1 MKILG
6 IETSCDETSVAVI
19 EGKGKLENPSF
30 EILSNIVL
38 SQIKIHKKW
47 GGVVPM
53 VAKRE
58 HSKNL
63 INILEKSLRKSS
75 FLISKSEFLISKQI
89 QNSKLR
95 IINKILEREPEL
107 LERFLK
113 FIPTIKPPKIDA
125 IAVTIGPGLEP
136 ALWVGINFAKA
147 LAFVWDKPIVA
158 VNHME
163 GHMAAILL
171 QNGRISNFQFPIS
184 KQITKSNFKN
194 KKQIQF
200 PALALLVSGGHT
212 ELVLIK
218 KWGDYEIIGETRDD
232 AAGECFDK
240 TARMLELPY
249 PGGPQIAKQA
259 ENFKKY
265 PLTFRMGG
273 WTAPDMPNSSRG
285 GRARREMEKEA
296 FNIKLPRPMIDS
308 KDYDFSFSGLKTAV
322 LYMLRDM
329 KERHINIGDFTP
341 MICNEIQ
348 QAIVDVL
355 ITKTIKA
362 TKEFGAQSIIL
373 GGGVAANKEL
383 RAQMK
388 KAVGMSRR
396 DLDIRRQTTAL
407 YLPSTKLTTDNA
419 AMIGAAGYLR
429 ATSKDFTRPDKLVA
443 QGNLG
448 L

>member
-1 MKILG
+1 MIILA

-53 VAKRE
+53 MAKRE

-63 INILEKSLRKSS
+63 INILEKSLKKSS

-107 LERFLK
+107 LEQFLK
-113 FIPTIKPPKIDA
+113 FIPTINPPKIDA
-125 IAVTIGPGLEP
+125 IAVTVGPGLEP

-147 LAFVWDKPIVA
+147 LAFVWNKPIVA

-163 GHMAAILL
+163 GHITAVLQ
-171 QNGRISNFQFPIS
+171 QNGGISNFKFLIS

-194 KKQIQF
+194 KKQIKF

-218 KWGDYEIIGETRDD
+218 KWGDYKIIGETRDD

-273 WTAPDMPNSSRG
+273 WT
-285 GRARREMEKEA
+285 RREMEKEA

-355 ITKTIKA
+355 ITKTIRA
-362 TKEFGAQSIIL
+362 AKEFGAKSIIL

-383 RAQMK
+383 RIQMK

-407 YLPSTKLTTDNA
+407 YLPSAKLTTDNA
-419 AMIGAAGYLR
+419 SMIGAAGYLR
-429 ATSKDFTRPDKLVA
+429 AVNKNFAKSEKLVA
-443 QGNLG
+443 KGNLG

>member
-1 MKILG
+1 MIILS
-6 IETSCDETSVAVI
+6 IETSCDETSIATI
-19 EGKGKLENPSF
+19 KGKGGLKNPSF
-30 EILSNIVL
+30 EILSNVVL

-47 GGVVPM
+47 GGVVPNL
-53 VAKRE
+53 ARRE
-58 HSKNL
+58 HQANL
-63 INILEKSLRKSS
+63 IPILEKSLRKSS

-125 IAVTIGPGLEP
+125 IAVTVGPGLEP

-147 LAFVWDKPIVA
+147 LAFVWNKPIVA

-163 GHMAAILL
+163 GHVVASLL
-171 QNGRISNFQFPIS
+171 ATTSHKVES
-184 KQITKSNFKN
+184 KKLKVVE
-194 KKQIQF
+194 F
-200 PALALLVSGGHT
+200 PAIALLVSGGHT

-218 KWGDYEIIGETRDD
+218 KWGDYKIIGETRDD

-240 TARMLELPY
+240 AARMLELPY

-273 WTAPDMPNSSRG
+273 WT
-285 GRARREMEKEA
+285 RREMEKEA
-296 FNIKLPRPMIDS
+296 FNINLPRPMIDS

-355 ITKTIKA
+355 IAKTIRA
-362 TKEFGAQSIIL
+362 AKEFGAKSIIL

-383 RAQMK
+383 RAQIK
-388 KAVGMSRR
+388 KAVVMSRR
-396 DLDIRRQTTAL
+396 DLDIGDIRTVVL
-407 YLPSTKLTTDNA
+407 YLPSAKLTTDNA

-429 ATSKDFTRPDKLVA
+429 AVNKDFAKPEKLIA

>member
-1 MKILG
+1 MIILS
-6 IETSCDETSVAVI
+6 IETSCDETSIAI
-19 EGKGKLENPSF
+19 IKGKGGLKNPSF
-30 EILSNIVL
+30 EILSNVVL
-38 SQIKIHKKW
+38 SQIKLHANW

-53 VAKRE
+53 MAKRE

-63 INILEKSLRKSS
+63 IAILEKSLRKSS

-125 IAVTIGPGLEP
+125 IAVTVGPGLEP

-147 LAFVWDKPIVA
+147 LAFVWNKPIVA

-163 GHMAAILL
+163 GHIVASRLTTTSYKVKS
-171 QNGRISNFQFPIS
+171 GKS
-184 KQITKSNFKN
+184 KVVE
-194 KKQIQF
+194 F
-200 PALALLVSGGHT
+200 PAIALLVSGGHT

-218 KWGDYEIIGETRDD
+218 KWGDYKIIGQTRDD

-249 PGGPQIAKQA
+249 PGGPQISKQA
-259 ENFKKY
+259 EIFKKY

-273 WTAPDMPNSSRG
+273 W
-285 GRARREMEKEA
+285 ARREMEKEA
-296 FNIKLPRPMIDS
+296 FNIKLPRPMMDS

-341 MICNEIQ
+341 IICNEIQ

-355 ITKTIKA
+355 ISKTIKA
-362 TKEFGAQSIIL
+362 AKEFGAKSIIL
-373 GGGVAANKEL
+373 GGGVAANSEL

-388 KAVGMSRR
+388 KAVKELSS
-396 DLDIRRQTTAL
+396 TAL
-407 YLPSTKLTTDNA
+407 YLPSAKLTTDNA

-429 ATSKDFTRPDKLVA
+429 AVNKNFARPEKLVA
-443 QGNLG
+443 QGNLS

>member
-1 MKILG
+1 MKILA
-6 IETSCDETSVAVI
+6 IETSCDETSVAII
-19 EGKGKLENPSF
+19 EAKGGLKNPSF
-30 EILSNIVL
+30 EILSNVVL
-38 SQIKIHKKW
+38 SQVKLHAHW

-53 VAKRE
+53 MAKRE
-58 HSKNL
+58 HQANL
-63 INILEKSLRKSS
+63 IPVLKKALEKSGLPIFNPPAGRAGFQFSTRLPDGQV
-75 FLISKSEFLISKQI
+75 FKQK
-89 QNSKLR
+89 SKLR
-95 IINKILEREPEL
+95 KIQKILEREPEL
-107 LERFLK
+107 LEQFLK
-113 FIPTIKPPKIDA
+113 FIPTIKTPKIDA
-125 IAVTIGPGLEP
+125 IAVTVGPGLEP

-163 GHMAAILL
+163 GHITAVLL
-171 QNGRISNFQFPIS
+171 QNGGISNFQFPIS
-184 KQITKSNFKN
+184 
-194 KKQIQF
+194 KQIQF

-218 KWGDYEIIGETRDD
+218 KWGDYKIIGETRDD

-273 WTAPDMPNSSRG
+273 W
-285 GRARREMEKEA
+285 ARREMEKET

-355 ITKTIKA
+355 ISKTIKA
-362 TKEFGAQSIIL
+362 AGEFNAQSIIL

-396 DLDIRRQTTAL
+396 DLDIGNCQTVVL
-407 YLPSTKLTTDNA
+407 YLPSAKLTTDNA
-419 AMIGAAGYLR
+419 AMIGAAGYLH
-429 ATSKDFTRPDKLVA
+429 AADGDFAKPEKLQA
-443 QGNLG
+443 KGNLG

>member
-1 MKILG
+1 MKILA
-6 IETSCDETSVAVI
+6 IETSCDETSVAII
-19 EGKGKLENPSF
+19 EGKGKLKNPSF
-30 EILSNIVL
+30 EILSNVVL
-38 SQIKIHKKW
+38 SQIKLHAHW

-53 VAKRE
+53 MAKRE

-63 INILEKSLRKSS
+63 IVILEKSLRKSS

-107 LERFLK
+107 MERFLK
-113 FIPTIKPPKIDA
+113 FIPIIKPPKIDA
-125 IAVTIGPGLEP
+125 IAVTVGPGLEP
-136 ALWVGINFAKA
+136 ALWVGINFSKA
-147 LAFVWDKPIVA
+147 LAFVWNKPIVA

-163 GHMAAILL
+163 GHMAAVLL
-171 QNGRISNFQFPIS
+171 QNGGHSNFQFPIS

-194 KKQIQF
+194 KKQINF
-200 PALALLVSGGHT
+200 PAIALLVSGGHT

-218 KWGDYEIIGETRDD
+218 KWGDYKIIGETRDD

-249 PGGPQIAKQA
+249 PGGPQISKQA
-259 ENFKKY
+259 EIFKKY

-273 WTAPDMPNSSRG
+273 W
-285 GRARREMEKEA
+285 ARREMEKEA

-308 KDYDFSFSGLKTAV
+308 KDYDFSFSGLKTAT

-355 ITKTIKA
+355 ITKTMKA
-362 TKEFGAQSIIL
+362 AKEFNAKSIIL
-373 GGGVAANKEL
+373 GGGVAANQEL

-388 KAVGMSRR
+388 KAVKELTS
-396 DLDIRRQTTAL
+396 TAL
-407 YLPSTKLTTDNA
+407 YLPSAKLTTDNA

-429 ATSKDFTRPDKLVA
+429 AVNSDFTKPEKLEA

>member
-1 MKILG
+1 MIILA
-6 IETSCDETSVAVI
+6 IETSCDETSVAII
-19 EGKGKLENPSF
+19 EAKGGLKNPSF
-30 EILSNIVL
+30 EILSNVVL
-38 SQIKIHKKW
+38 SQVKLHAHW

-53 VAKRE
+53 MAKRE
-58 HSKNL
+58 HQANL
-63 INILEKSLRKSS
+63 IPILGKAMKKSNL
-75 FLISKSEFLISKQI
+75 LISKSEFLISNQI
-89 QNSKLR
+89 PNFKLQK
-95 IINKILEREPEL
+95 IQKILEREPEL
-107 LERFLK
+107 LEQFLK
-113 FIPTIKPPKIDA
+113 FIPTIKPPKIDV
-125 IAVTIGPGLEP
+125 IAVTVGPGLEP
-136 ALWVGINFAKA
+136 ALWVGINFARA
-147 LAFVWDKPIVA
+147 LAFVWNKPIVA

-163 GHMAAILL
+163 GHIAAALL
-171 QNGRISNFQFPIS
+171 QNGGISNFQFPIS
-184 KQITKSNFKN
+184 KQIPNSKF
-194 KKQIQF
+194 QIPRIQF

-218 KWGDYEIIGETRDD
+218 KWGDYKIIGQTRDD

-249 PGGPQIAKQA
+249 PGGPQVAKQA

-273 WTAPDMPNSSRG
+273 WTK
-285 GRARREMEKEA
+285 REMEKEA

-355 ITKTIKA
+355 ISKTVKA
-362 TKEFGAQSIIL
+362 AQEFGAKSIIL

-388 KAVGMSRR
+388 KAVKE
-396 DLDIRRQTTAL
+396 LKTTAL
-407 YLPSTKLTTDNA
+407 YLPSAKLTTDNA
-419 AMIGAAGYLR
+419 AMIGAAGYLH
-429 ATSKDFTRPDKLVA
+429 AANGDFAKPEKLA
-443 QGNLG
+443 AKGNLG

>member
-1 MKILG
+1 MKILA
-6 IETSCDETSVAVI
+6 IETSCDETSVAII
-19 EGKGKLENPSF
+19 EAKGGLKNPSF
-30 EILSNIVL
+30 KILSNAVL
-38 SQIKIHKKW
+38 SQVKLHSHW

-53 VAKRE
+53 MAKRE

-63 INILEKSLRKSS
+63 ITILNKSMMKAGFLKLNLKPASPAGKSKISNLTQEKQRQL
-75 FLISKSEFLISKQI
+75 
-89 QNSKLR
+89 
-95 IINKILEREPEL
+95 NKILEREPEL

-113 FIPTIKPPKIDA
+113 FIPTIKPPKIDG
-125 IAVTIGPGLEP
+125 IAVTVGPGLEP
-136 ALWVGINFAKA
+136 ALWVGINFARA
-147 LAFVWDKPIVA
+147 LALVWDKPVVA

-163 GHMAAILL
+163 GHIVASLL
-171 QNGRISNFQFPIS
+171 KSNLKSQIS
-184 KQITKSNFKN
+184 KIM
-194 KKQIQF
+194 QF

-212 ELVLIK
+212 ELMLIK
-218 KWGDYEIIGETRDD
+218 KWGDYEIIGQTRDD

-273 WTAPDMPNSSRG
+273 WT
-285 GRARREMEKEA
+285 RREMEKEA
-296 FNIKLPRPMIDS
+296 SNIKLPRPMMDS

-348 QAIVDVL
+348 QSIIDVL
-355 ITKTIKA
+355 IAKTIKA
-362 TKEFGAQSIIL
+362 AKEFNAKSIIL

-383 RAQMK
+383 RIQMK
-388 KAVGMSRR
+388 KAVEMSRR
-396 DLDIRRQTTAL
+396 DLDIGGRRTVVL
-407 YLPSTKLTTDNA
+407 YLPSAKLTTDNA
-419 AMIGAAGYLR
+419 AMIGAAGYLH
-429 ATSKDFTRPDKLVA
+429 AVNDDFAVPEKLTA

>member
-1 MKILG
+1 MRRWRAQSRGRIHLRKRNKIPMANKMIILA
-6 IETSCDETSVAVI
+6 IETSCDETSVAIV
-19 EGKGKLENPSF
+19 EGKGGLKNPSF
-30 EILSNIVL
+30 EILSNAVL
-38 SQIKIHKKW
+38 SQIKMHAKW

-53 VAKRE
+53 MAKRE

-107 LERFLK
+107 MERFLK

-147 LAFVWDKPIVA
+147 LAFVWNKPIVA

-163 GHMAAILL
+163 GHIVASLL
-171 QNGRISNFQFPIS
+171 KSNLKSQIS
-184 KQITKSNFKN
+184 KIM
-194 KKQIQF
+194 QF

-218 KWGDYEIIGETRDD
+218 KWGDYEIIGQTRDD
-232 AAGECFDK
+232 AAGEAFDK

-265 PLTFRMGG
+265 PL
-273 WTAPDMPNSSRG
+273 
-285 GRARREMEKEA
+285 
-296 FNIKLPRPMIDS
+296 
-308 KDYDFSFSGLKTAV
+308 
-322 LYMLRDM
+322 
-329 KERHINIGDFTP
+329 
-341 MICNEIQ
+341 
-348 QAIVDVL
+348 
-355 ITKTIKA
+355 
-362 TKEFGAQSIIL
+362 
-373 GGGVAANKEL
+373 
-383 RAQMK
+383 
-388 KAVGMSRR
+388 
-396 DLDIRRQTTAL
+396 
-407 YLPSTKLTTDNA
+407 
-419 AMIGAAGYLR
+419 
-429 ATSKDFTRPDKLVA
+429 
-443 QGNLG
+443 
-448 L
+448 

>member
-1 MKILG
+1 MIILS
-6 IETSCDETSVAVI
+6 IETSCDETSIATI
-19 EGKGKLENPSF
+19 KGKGGLKNPSF

-47 GGVVPM
+47 GGVVPNL
-53 VAKRE
+53 ARRE
-58 HSKNL
+58 HQANL
-63 INILEKSLRKSS
+63 IPILEKSLRKSS

-125 IAVTIGPGLEP
+125 IAVTVGPGLEP

-147 LAFVWDKPIVA
+147 LAFVWNKPIVA

-163 GHMAAILL
+163 GHVVASLL
-171 QNGRISNFQFPIS
+171 STTSHKVES
-184 KQITKSNFKN
+184 KKLKVVE
-194 KKQIQF
+194 F
-200 PALALLVSGGHT
+200 PAIALLVSGGHT

-218 KWGDYEIIGETRDD
+218 KWGDYKIIGETRDD

-240 TARMLELPY
+240 AARMLELPY

-273 WTAPDMPNSSRG
+273 WT
-285 GRARREMEKEA
+285 RREMEKEA
-296 FNIKLPRPMIDS
+296 FNINLPRPMIDS

-355 ITKTIKA
+355 IAKTIRA
-362 TKEFGAQSIIL
+362 AKEFGAKSIIL

-383 RAQMK
+383 RAQIK
-388 KAVGMSRR
+388 KAVVMSRR
-396 DLDIRRQTTAL
+396 DLDIGDIRTVVL
-407 YLPSTKLTTDNA
+407 YLPSAKLTTDNA

-429 ATSKDFTRPDKLVA
+429 AVNKDFAKPEKLIA